1 MESINTSK
9 DDLIINTSR
18 PQVKSRGGERKEG
31 IVLCQGGARQGRGSV
46 ESKGNRKMQGSE
58 ATMSL
63 RGDNSGISQGVSDGH
78 ANTDVEMDGGGVHEP
93 ACRRSSIASPT
104 RQSGSG
110 FDFAN
115 ASAEDAAE
123 ETKKLLRVVAASMVG
138 NILEW

>member
-1 MESINTSK
+1 VYQ
-9 DDLIINTSR
+9 DLGKACHHNKQQR
-18 PQVKSRGGERKEG
+18 VGRAECGNQGAAKEG
-31 IVLCQGGARQGRGSV
+31 
-46 ESKGNRKMQGSE
+46 MQGSE

-63 RGDNSGISQGVSDGH
+63 RGDTSGISQGACDGH
-78 ANTDVEMDGGGVHEP
+78 ADAEIEMQEH
-93 ACRRSSIASPT
+93 AARRRSSITSRP

-123 ETKKLLRVVAASMVG
+123 ETKRLLRVVAASMVG